1 MTRIIK
7 SPLRYPGGKSRAIEQ
22 IHAHLPLHI
31 QEYREPFLG
40 GGSVFLSVKGVFNK
54 HIKRYWVNDIHGD
67 LICFWQL
74 LRDDPTTLLETLW
87 HYKQHHHDGRVL
99 YGYFKDETNAQTDL
113 ARAVRFFVMN
123 RITFSGVMDAGG
135 YSEQAFQKRF
145 TDSSIERLEKIAPVL
160 QHTHITQCDYET
172 LLFAEGE
179 QVFIF
184 LDPPYYTATKS
195 RLYGKR
201 GELHTGFDHERFA
214 DAMQRCPH
222 RWLITYDDSPMIRS
236 LFSFAEMS
244 AWQLQYGMN
253 NYKQTSAA
261 KGNELFI
268 RNY

>member
-1 MTRIIK
+1 MSKIIK

-31 QEYREPFLG
+31 QEYREPFIG
-40 GGSVFLSVKGVFNK
+40 GGSVFLSVKGIFNK
-54 HIKRYWVNDIHGD
+54 HIQRYWINDIHSD
-67 LICFWQL
+67 LTCFWKG
-74 LRDDPTTLLETLW
+74 LRDDPTALLERLW
-87 HYKQHHHDGRVL
+87 HYKHHYDDGRTL
-99 YGYFKDETNAQTDL
+99 YNYFKDERNTQTDL

-145 TDSSIERLEKIAPVL
+145 TDSSIERLERIIPIL
-160 QHTHITQCDYET
+160 QNTHITQFDYET

-184 LDPPYYTATKS
+184 LDPPYYSATKS

-201 GELHTGFDHERFA
+201 GELHTMFDHERFA
-214 DAMQRCPH
+214 DAMQRCSH

-236 LFSFAEMS
+236 LFSFADIS

-253 NYKQTSAA
+253 NYKQASAA